1 MMIIPCTVASKR
13 IKYVGINQPEELKDL
28 YLENY
33 ETLMKEIEI
42 LQAGEDIQY
51 SWIERITIV
60 KMTILPKA
68 IYTCNPCQNTNG
80 IFHRTKTNKLII
92 CMEAQKTLKSQNY
105 PEKEDQS

>member
-60 KMTILPKA
+60 KMTIPATHSFSA
-68 IYTCNPCQNTNG
+68 IP
-80 IFHRTKTNKLII
+80 IKLSVAFFTELERIV
-92 CMEAQKTLKSQNY
+92 
-105 PEKEDQS
+105 